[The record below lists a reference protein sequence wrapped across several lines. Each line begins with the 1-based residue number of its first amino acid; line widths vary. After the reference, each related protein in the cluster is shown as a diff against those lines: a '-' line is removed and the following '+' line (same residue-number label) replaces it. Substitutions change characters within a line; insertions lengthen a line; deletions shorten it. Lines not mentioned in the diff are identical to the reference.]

1 MKYQLLIFDWD
12 GTLMDSADRIVEC
25 FQSAISLTDL
35 PHRTNDQIK
44 HIIGL
49 GLNEAMIALYP
60 ESDQAHWTQLADLY
74 RLYYLDLN
82 KTPNYLFEGV
92 RETLEKLHQ
101 QGYLLALATGK
112 SRRGLDRVLEETGVG
127 HLFQITRCADETCSK
142 PDPLMLNQILEETGI
157 SNHHALMIGDSEYD
171 LKMANHA
178 KVDVA
183 AVSYGVHS
191 CEHLLNYHP
200 VTCLHSMNDLWEFIH
215 ERK

>member
-1 MKYQLLIFDWD
+1 MKYRLLIFDWD

-25 FQSAISLTDL
+25 FQSAIALTDL
-35 PHRTNDQIK
+35 SPRTNDQIK

-49 GLNEAMIALYP
+49 GLNEAMMALYP
-60 ESDQAHWTQLADLY
+60 EADQPRWTQLADLY
-74 RLYYLDLN
+74 RLYYLELN

-92 RETLEKLHQ
+92 KETLEKFLQ
-101 QGYLLALATGK
+101 EGFILALATGK
-112 SRRGLDRVLEETGVG
+112 SRRGLDRVLKETGIG

-142 PDPLMLNQILEETGI
+142 PDPLMLNQILQETGI
-157 SNHHALMIGDSEYD
+157 SNHQALMIGDSEYD
-171 LKMANHA
+171 LKMANNA
-178 KVDVA
+178 NMDSA

-191 CEHLLNYHP
+191 CEHLLKYKP